1 MPQVEEIDSR
11 DQTEG
16 HWRRPDLQELDVD
29 QEDSQFFVQLG
40 IDENQ
45 DPEALHRLLMDVNI
59 SAGERALIQRRLLNM
74 NKPKTAGAQ
83 RNMGKKKLST
93 VPANVLNPRIISG
106 SGISAHGQQFF
117 SRPEHAMDS
126 QLRPHHEMAAF
137 PGSTLLSAHRQPGE
151 TESHTKTSSQLPTM
165 TRSYSVWKENFA
177 IRKDIGYE
185 TYKQLPRTEIEQIM
199 RQLRSECN
207 LRKRRVRAV
216 QGVDDAM
223 EEEGEGQNIE
233 REEEDELGEEEIDR
247 EEEDDEVSSPAGHL
261 VNI

>member
-1 MPQVEEIDSR
+1 MPEVEEIAGR
-11 DQTEG
+11 EQAEG
-16 HWRRPDLQELDVD
+16 RWRRPDLRELDVD

-106 SGISAHGQQFF
+106 SGISVHGQQFF

-126 QLRPHHEMAAF
+126 RLRAHHEMAAF

-185 TYKQLPRTEIEQIM
+185 TYK
-199 RQLRSECN
+199 
-207 LRKRRVRAV
+207 
-216 QGVDDAM
+216 
-223 EEEGEGQNIE
+223 
-233 REEEDELGEEEIDR
+233 
-247 EEEDDEVSSPAGHL
+247 
-261 VNI
+261 